1 MVNLLYCR
9 PYISVLF
16 RFKRQRLADQLQR
29 QSDSL
34 VGGREGGQDRGR
46 DLTVI
51 SILVTS
57 RWAVSQNSL
66 Q

>member
-1 MVNLLYCR
+1 MVNLVYCR

-34 VGGREGGQDRGR
+34 VGGREEEEEEDR
-46 DLTVI
+46 
-51 SILVTS
+51 
-57 RWAVSQNSL
+57 
-66 Q
+66 